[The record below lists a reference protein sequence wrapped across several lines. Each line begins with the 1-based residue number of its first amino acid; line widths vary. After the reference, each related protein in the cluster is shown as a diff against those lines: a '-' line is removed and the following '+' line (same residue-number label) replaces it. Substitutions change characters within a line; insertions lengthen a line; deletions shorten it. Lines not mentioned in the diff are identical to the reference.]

1 MKTKAKCPD
10 EEDVV
15 TLVHLEGMKA
25 KDKLVWTKTLE
36 NLQGGHG
43 GYT

>member
-1 MKTKAKCPD
+1 VKTKTQCPSK
-10 EEDVV
+10 EDVLA
-15 TLVHLEGMKA
+15 LVHLEGMKVE
-25 KDKLVWTKTLE
+25 DKLVWTKILG